1 MKLSWK
7 VAEFDERGA
16 LRDEARAED
25 AKDAGKSCSGRG
37 LEVLGAGSTLS
48 LSLKSLHS

>member
-25 AKDAGKSCSGRG
+25 AKEAGKSCLGRG
-37 LEVLGAGSTLS
+37 LEVLYDMIRDS
-48 LSLKSLHS
+48 LRSSATS

>member
-1 MKLSWK
+1 MELFWK

-25 AKDAGKSCSGRG
+25 AKEAGKSCSGRG
-37 LEVLGAGSTLS
+37 LEVLYDMIRDS
-48 LSLKSLHS
+48 LRRS